1 MHAMP
6 EILVVALFQVVLP
19 VGSGVAWRLQETLLP
34 DVPAA
39 VERLHEALQQH
50 RRDSGA
56 AAQTGQHD
64 PLIVI
69 DGYHG

>member
-1 MHAMP
+1 MT
-6 EILVVALFQVVLP
+6 LP
-19 VGSGVAWRLQETLLP
+19 VVSSVAWHLQETLLP

-39 VERLHEALQQH
+39 VDRLHEALQQH